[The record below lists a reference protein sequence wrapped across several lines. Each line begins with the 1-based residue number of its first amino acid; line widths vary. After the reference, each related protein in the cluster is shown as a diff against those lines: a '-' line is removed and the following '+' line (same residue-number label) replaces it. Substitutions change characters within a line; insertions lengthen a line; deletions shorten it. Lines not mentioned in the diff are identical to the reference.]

1 MIPIIGPIINAFTG
15 IGKEWLQGRREIK
28 KAKIG
33 ATVARFE
40 AEAEFAKQRIDRRE
54 NYDLEALKQMRYSWK
69 DEWFVFVFTLPVI
82 AAFLP
87 GFQDYVLIGFT
98 YLEKTPVWYRMIV
111 IGMVAATFGLRWL
124 FGGKVER
131 MFKGKNGGSNGD

>member
-1 MIPIIGPIINAFTG
+1 MIPLIGPIIAGITG

-40 AEAEFAKQRIDRRE
+40 AQAEREKHKVDRRE
-54 NYDLEALKQMRYSWK
+54 DYDLQALKQMQYSWK

-82 AAFLP
+82 GAFIP
-87 GFQDYVLIGFT
+87 GIQDHVLIGFE
-98 YLEKTPVWYRMIV
+98 YLEKTPEWYRWII

-124 FGGKVER
+124 FGGKIEK
-131 MFKGKNGGSNGD
+131 MFKTAKTKKEE